1 MAGLKPLLK
10 DIANAIR
17 EKTGTT
23 AAIPASDFV
32 SMVNNIDSKYSFR
45 VSGDSY
51 KQLNGTKGSYRISVF
66 GDNAYVSGGSV
77 FIPYTVRTMFSPYRS
92 FNNTI
97 KIELK

>member
-45 VSGDSY
+45 
-51 KQLNGTKGSYRISVF
+51 
-66 GDNAYVSGGSV
+66 
-77 FIPYTVRTMFSPYRS
+77 
-92 FNNTI
+92 
-97 KIELK
+97 